1 VRHHALGS
9 ACVLVLALGSLGFGQ
24 VAVQGTGGQGRG
36 TQEVGQGASAAP
48 AAGGA
53 PRGGRGAAAAAP
65 AKPTPRKADG
75 KPVLGTATGEAALWL
90 PAGGGGERFVNPDTA
105 DPSPDKLRI
114 SEVPMLP
121 WTRALLE
128 YRLENQLEPH
138 TRCKPSG
145 GPRQFLT
152 PYGVEIVEM
161 PDLKQI
167 IIMDLG
173 GPHTYRAI
181 YMDGRPHPANFQP
194 TYYGHSTGRW
204 EGDTLVI
211 DTVGFNEKFWIDR
224 QGTPHT
230 EKLHMTEKL
239 TRTDYNTMK
248 YEVTIDDPGAYT
260 KPWTSGFNFRWTA
273 NSELFEYVCQDNNYA
288 PDLMV
293 GAQEFVDRTSK
304 IVP

>member
-1 VRHHALGS
+1 MGRKSRRTRVRRHAPGS
-9 ACVLVLALGSLGFGQ
+9 CILVLGLALLASGQ
-24 VAVQGTGGQGRG
+24 TPQTGAGQGTPP
-36 TQEVGQGASAAP
+36 AA
-48 AAGGA
+48 AAGG
-53 PRGGRGAAAAAP
+53 GGRGAAPAAP

-75 KPVLGTATGEAALWL
+75 KPVLGTIPGEVALWL
-90 PAGGGGERFVNPDTA
+90 PGGGGGERFVNADTA

-114 SEVPMLP
+114 SELPMQP
-121 WTRALLE
+121 WARALLDD
-128 YRLENQLEPH
+128 RIANQLEPH

-152 PYGVEIVEM
+152 PYGVEILEM
-161 PDLKQI
+161 PELKQI
-167 IIMDLG
+167 LIFDLG

-181 YMDGRPHPANFQP
+181 YMDGRSHPRDLEP
-194 TYYGHSTGRW
+194 SYYGHSIGRW

-211 DTVGFNEKFWIDR
+211 DTVGFNEKFWMDR

-230 EKLHMTEKL
+230 DKLRMTEKL
-239 TRTDYNTMK
+239 TRTDYNTIK
-248 YEVTIDDPGAYT
+248 YEVTIDDSGAYT
-260 KPWTSGFNFRWTA
+260 RPWTSGFNLRWVA

-293 GAQEFVDRTSK
+293 GTQEFVDRTSK

>member
-1 VRHHALGS
+1 MRHHALGGVV
-9 ACVLVLALGSLGFGQ
+9 VLVLGLASFGFGQ
-24 VAVQGTGGQGRG
+24 
-36 TQEVGQGASAAP
+36 AAP
-48 AAGGA
+48 APGA
-53 PRGGRGAAAAAP
+53 PGRAPAAP

-75 KPVLGTATGEAALWL
+75 KPILGTMPGEIALWL
-90 PAGGGGERFVNPDTA
+90 PAGGGGERFINADSA

-114 SEVPMLP
+114 SEVPFQPWAKAMLD
-121 WTRALLE
+121 
-128 YRLENQLEPH
+128 YRIANQLEPH

-152 PYGVEIVEM
+152 PYGVEILEM

-167 IIMDLG
+167 LIFDLG

-181 YMDGRPHPANFQP
+181 YMDGRPHPKDLLP
-194 TYYGHSTGRW
+194 SYYGHSTGAW
-204 EGDTLVI
+204 QGDTLVV

-230 EKLHMTEKL
+230 EKLRMTEKL
-239 TRTDYNTMK
+239 TRTDSNTIK

-260 KPWTSGFNFRWTA
+260 KPWTSGFNLRWTA
-273 NSELFEYVCQDNNYA
+273 NSELFEYICQDNNYA
-288 PDLMV
+288 SELMV
-293 GAQEFVDRTSK
+293 GTQEFVDRTSK